1 MGSLSTH
8 FLKSVS
14 RHLSQVPT
22 DPDDLVIAAAQ
33 LTSLLDGLDRMA
45 ELDLLT
51 VEPATVLL
59 PSSEGPHVNG

>member
-1 MGSLSTH
+1 MSPLSTH
-8 FLKSVS
+8 ILKSVS